1 MNVFMNDTNQ
11 QIFDTGNNPRH
22 DPGDMYVSVE
32 LVARVIGESV
42 EQLLAKDL
50 EYRIR
55 CLGARNFDGVEI
67 YNSRILGKHFCLDAA
82 ESSHGY
88 LL

>member
-1 MNVFMNDTNQ
+1 MSFIVIQRINRLLICT
-11 QIFDTGNNPRH
+11 ITRGH

-42 EQLLAKDL
+42 EQVLAKDL

-67 YNSRILGKHFCLDAA
+67 YNSRILGKHFCLEAA

>member
-1 MNVFMNDTNQ
+1 MNFFMNDTNQ
-11 QIFDTGNNPRH
+11 QIVDMDNNPRH
-22 DPGDMYVSVE
+22 YPGDMYVSVE

-42 EQLLAKDL
+42 KQVLAKDL

-55 CLGARNFDGVEI
+55 CLGARSFDGVEI
-67 YNSRILGKHFCLDAA
+67 YNSRILGDHFCLEAA